1 MIMMMMMMIMMMM
14 IMIGVELSN
23 TSKIWPNI
31 IFSEFMRNKSHK
43 ISDQSVEP
51 FQNKSKFKLLC
62 INLMLP
68 GSNRV
73 KFL

>member
-1 MIMMMMMMIMMMM
+1 MIMMMMMMMM
-14 IMIGVELSN
+14 MIGVELSN
-23 TSKIWPNI
+23 TSKIRLNI
-31 IFSEFMRNKSHK
+31 IFFEIMRNKSHK
-43 ISDQSVEP
+43 IWDQSVEP
-51 FQNKSKFKLLC
+51 FQNKSKFKLLR